1 MTTKKE
7 LRQVEEDLVRLKEST
22 RDLRTQINEMGATDL
37 VERSQML
44 SMADEQDELVAD
56 LERRRDELRRRL
68 GEPA

>member
-44 SMADEQDELVAD
+44 SMADEQDELIAD
-56 LERRRDELRRRL
+56 LERRRDDLRRRL